1 MAKKHFICTHTWV
14 SPEARVEFLKMT
26 SDITDREFFESVKT
40 ERAETLRHWMG
51 KEDFFYCH
59 WFAEDEDAIFDA
71 LEGIG
76 GNDFMATLPIETER
90 YVDSSD
96 IKDQMLVNPYDD

>member
-14 SPEARVEFLKMT
+14 SPEARAEFLKMT

-40 ERAETLRHWMG
+40 ERDETLRHWMG

-59 WFAEDEDAIFDA
+59 WFAEDEDAIFAA
-71 LEGIG
+71 LEIMDA
-76 GNDFMATLPIETER
+76 NAIMVSMPSEMQR
-90 YVDSSD
+90 YVTHEHLTD
-96 IKDQMLVNPYDD
+96 KPMLNPEEI